1 MSTKKL
7 AIEMIQ
13 KLPETASWDDIE
25 ERIQFLAAIE
35 HGRTDVENGDVIPH
49 EEVKENLAA
58 WVTK

>member
-35 HGRTDVENGDVIPH
+35 RGRTDVENGDVIPH